1 MEGWKSVLRN
11 QNSVLQPQLL
21 IDFLQMLILNSKPSF
36 SIAYTNAPYIWH
48 RSHCTIWCHGHFSL
62 LDTMAGRYTE
72 EEIAKSSIFLPPF
85 MFSVY
90 MSGSRWRPND
100 QIISLTPVSLLKLL
114 NNSLNLNNI
123 FNFWD
128 EDQSSILTK

>member
-1 MEGWKSVLRN
+1 MHHIFDID
-11 QNSVLQPQLL
+11 L
-21 IDFLQMLILNSKPSF
+21 IAL
-36 SIAYTNAPYIWH
+36 
-48 RSHCTIWCHGHFSL
+48 WCHGYFSL
-62 LDTMAGRYTE
+62 LETMAGRYTE
-72 EEIAKSSIFLPPF
+72 EEIAKSSIVLPPF

-100 QIISLTPVSLLKLL
+100 QIISLTSVSLLKLL

-128 EDQSSILTK
+128 EDQSSILTKKKLNIQIMRLKSKAHFSWEKKINNDKMRARKVLDQA